1 MSNFKIG
8 NSKFARFVNGKGF
21 YIALAICLVAIGTA
35 AYIAVN
41 NSANIVNNVKS
52 DSGASSQGSISSS
65 IPNWDSSSSTAQ
77 TNNTVSG
84 VADGRNSSSQASS
97 SQVSSSQPS
106 SGDSTSKTVYT
117 MPVTGSVLTAFS
129 GDKPVYDKTM
139 DDWRTHDGVDLAA
152 AEGTPVKACAAG
164 TVSDVK
170 IDDELGQEVIIDH
183 GNGLKSIYAN
193 LTNQVTVK
201 KGQGVE
207 AGDTI
212 GCVGETA
219 ESEIAVAP
227 HLHFEM
233 TKDGTE
239 IDPLSQISGQH

>member
-41 NSANIVNNVKS
+41 NSAGIVNNVKS
-52 DSGASSQGSISSS
+52 DSGASSQNSISSS
-65 IPNWDSSSSTAQ
+65 IPNWDSGASSAAQ
-77 TNNTVSG
+77 TNTTVSG
-84 VADGRNSSSQASS
+84 VADNRNSSSSPSQAPSSASS
-97 SQVSSSQPS
+97 
-106 SGDSTSKTVYT
+106 TAKLVYT
-117 MPVTGSVLTAFS
+117 MPVTGSVLTSFS
-129 GDKPVYDKTM
+129 GDKPVFDKTM
-139 DDWRTHDGVDLAA
+139 NDWRTHDGVDIAA
-152 AEGTPVKACAAG
+152 TEGTPVKACASG

-170 IDDELGQEVIIDH
+170 VDDEMGQEVVIDH

-201 KGQGVE
+201 KGQSVD

-233 TKDGTE
+233 TKNGSN
-239 IDPLSQISGQH
+239 IDPLTQISGQN

>member
-41 NSANIVNNVKS
+41 NSASIVNNIKS
-52 DSGASSQGSISSS
+52 DSSASSQGSASSS
-65 IPNWDSSSSTAQ
+65 IPNWDSSSSAQ

-84 VADGRNSSSQASS
+84 VADNRVSSSSSQASS
-97 SQVSSSQPS
+97 S
-106 SGDSTSKTVYT
+106 STSSTAKLVYT
-117 MPVTGSVLTAFS
+117 MPVSGSILTAFS
-129 GDKPVYDKTM
+129 GDKPVFDKTM
-139 DDWRTHDGVDLAA
+139 NDWRTHDGVDIAA
-152 AEGTPVKACAAG
+152 AEGTPVKVCAAG
-164 TVSDVK
+164 TVSEVK
-170 IDDELGQEVIIDH
+170 IDDEMGQEVVIDH

-201 KGQGVE
+201 KGQSVD

-219 ESEIAVAP
+219 QSEIAVAP

-233 TKDGTE
+233 TKNGTD
-239 IDPLSQISGQH
+239 IDPLSQISGNN